1 MKGGTLSEVVTFH
14 VRRSDV
20 IAVAAMLDRIAALD
34 IDAVPLMSNGER
46 VVTAAMLIDAQGMAA
61 VFRASLDRDM
71 HADAVAR
78 IEALIGELAPRVHV
92 LPAIAERLELL
103 RAPANDVDEIGPEA
117 LAAEAEVDRAA
128 RVLTDQFR
136 ADLVSPPQGSRRRRR
151 PKE

>member
-1 MKGGTLSEVVTFH
+1 MKGGTLAEVVTFH

-20 IAVAAMLDRIAALD
+20 VAVVAMLDRIAALD
-34 IDAVPLMSNGER
+34 VDAVPLTSNGER

-78 IEALIGELAPRVHV
+78 IEAMIGELAPRVHV
-92 LPAIAERLELL
+92 LPAIAERLELI
-103 RAPANDVDEIGPEA
+103 RAPANDVDEISPEA

-128 RVLTDQFR
+128 RVLTDEIR
-136 ADLVSPPQGSRRRRR
+136 AELGPTRPGSRRRRR
-151 PKE
+151 SKE

>member
-1 MKGGTLSEVVTFH
+1 MKGGTLAEVVTFH

-20 IAVAAMLDRIAALD
+20 VAVAAMLDRIAGLD
-34 IDAVPLMSNGER
+34 VDAVPLTSNGER

-61 VFRASLDRDM
+61 VFRAALDRDM

-103 RAPANDVDEIGPEA
+103 RAPANDVDEIDPA
-117 LAAEAEVDRAA
+117 VLAAEAEVSRVA
-128 RVLTDQFR
+128 RSLTDGIR
-136 ADLVSPPQGSRRRRR
+136 AENDAASPGSRRRRR